1 MNYFYSVTLVLI
13 VSVLRCTEAWTL
25 DSSCR
30 SDGNR
35 TSKILPTSPI
45 GNFYQRIDKKLDYQA
60 TIENGMRQAFI
71 YNEAALDALNAIG
84 SQSNV
89 NDPIH
94 IAQHDLFQYVFR
106 VAMKDGKIDPSYS
119 KFKKVR
125 SAFQAVKRFDKTGDG
140 LSSPLAED
148 VPQADGLIVYCDWA
162 RFEEGK
168 SCSEKKHAGVAC
180 DLDLQQDVAMGPL
193 YKSCKTGQTTAPMVR
208 NYLSLLTND
217 RICLTC
223 PHH

>member
-1 MNYFYSVTLVLI
+1 MHYFHSITLVLI

-35 TSKILPTSPI
+35 TSKTLLKSPI
-45 GNFYQRIDKKLDYQA
+45 EHFYQITDKKLGYQA

-84 SQSNV
+84 SQNNV
-89 NDPIH
+89 NDSIH
-94 IAQHDLFQYVFR
+94 IAQHDLFQYLFR

-119 KFKKVR
+119 KFQRVR
-125 SAFQAVKRFDKTGDG
+125 SAFQAVKTFDKTGDG
-140 LSSPLAED
+140 LSSPLAEE
-148 VPQADGLIVYCDWA
+148 VPQDDGLIVYCDWA

-168 SCSEKKHAGVAC
+168 SCSGKENAGVAC
-180 DLDLQQDVAMGPL
+180 DGDLQQDVAMGPL
-193 YKSCKTGQTTAPMVR
+193 YKSCKTGQTRAPMVR
-208 NYLSLLTND
+208 YQFS
-217 RICLTC
+217 
-223 PHH
+223 